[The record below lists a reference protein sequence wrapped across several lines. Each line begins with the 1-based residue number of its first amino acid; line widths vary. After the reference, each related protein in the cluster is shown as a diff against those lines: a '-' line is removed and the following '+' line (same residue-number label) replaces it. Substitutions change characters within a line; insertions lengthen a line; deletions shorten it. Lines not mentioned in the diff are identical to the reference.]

1 MESLLVALGCV
12 VIEGVGGCVN
22 PRKYG
27 GEKRLLAGCKRRNA
41 ALTTMLQRIA
51 PTPRQGCAS
60 PGCIK
65 PQPALDPASGLTFT
79 TPLKHFLCPKKTL
92 RQIYADFDSRS
103 QKVMA
108 LGCDLNWAVWLARF
122 IVLTRQKKPS
132 RIRL

>member
-1 MESLLVALGCV
+1 VAS
-12 VIEGVGGCVN
+12 VGGCVN

-27 GEKRLLAGCKRRNA
+27 GEKLLLAGCKRRNA

-60 PGCIK
+60 PGCIR
-65 PQPALDPASGLTFT
+65 PQPAIDPASGLSFT

-103 QKVMA
+103 QQDVYHAEWQEVA
-108 LGCDLNWAVWLARF
+108 LYIKFQQAGKYFVISFKER
-122 IVLTRQKKPS
+122 
-132 RIRL
+132 